1 MQTLIGLA
9 KNMRREIKMIRWFL
23 LILFVLPLSSAS
35 SWAQIAPNAV
45 HLEDVE
51 RQLGPFEIADQKFII
66 VLHKK
71 RIEGSADADFGE
83 TLVGLEIKDAAGK
96 IHYQSNFTYKVEK
109 GRFVEATDASV
120 RLLEG
125 EQAGG
130 LLLTYGVL
138 PSTPLGGESY
148 QVFGLFDKKL
158 VPFSSPIFVEGGIVE
173 SEESS
178 KREESIVRT
187 ATQPDL
193 QGEVLNSRIWTGN
206 LFVIFPMRVDWM
218 QAKLLPAWRCSK
230 MTINGPTP
238 SCRYSVETDRV
249 QLEEGPTF
257 VRLFPEPEPGFTP
270 AHIVVKENS
279 IVEFSEVECQV
290 SWSEDAEG
298 IGLAVSGDPW
308 LKIRI
313 DGREGWIHTQEDFVA
328 IGLPQAD

>member
-1 MQTLIGLA
+1 
-9 KNMRREIKMIRWFL
+9 MIRCFL
-23 LILFVLPLSSAS
+23 LILLVLPLSSAS
-35 SWAQIAPNAV
+35 WAQVAPNAV
-45 HLEDVE
+45 HLEDVD
-51 RQLGPFEIADQKFII
+51 RQLGPFEIHGQNFIV

-71 RIEGSADADFGE
+71 RIEGSADADFAE
-83 TLVGLEIKDAAGK
+83 TLVGLVIKDSAGK
-96 IHYQSNFTYKVEK
+96 IHYQSTFTYRVENE
-109 GRFVEATDASV
+109 RFVEATDASV

-178 KREESIVRT
+178 KVGESIVRT

-206 LFVIFPMRVDWM
+206 FFVIFPMRVDWM
-218 QAKLLPAWRCSK
+218 QAKLVPAWRCSK
-230 MTINGPTP
+230 MTADGPTP
-238 SCRYSVETDRV
+238 SCRYNVETDRV
-249 QLEEGPTF
+249 QLEAGPTF
-257 VRLFPEPEPGFTP
+257 VRLFPEPESGFTP

-279 IVEFSEVECQV
+279 IVEFSEVACEV
-290 SWSEDAEG
+290 SWSEGSDG

-328 IGLPQAD
+328 IGLPQAG